1 LDDDRT
7 LVAEGSDVFVNTA
20 QALSPTSKTISDLFG
35 ASHPEAIVRTDT
47 TIAGGLQL
55 QRCVGFE
62 GDKLTV
68 ISEFAVKTV
77 LEKKMAIEKEAI
89 LLMMRLLAIDLE
101 YTLLLTTLNIRCTFL
116 MLQRTVKQNSTT

>member
-1 LDDDRT
+1 
-7 LVAEGSDVFVNTA
+7 
-20 QALSPTSKTISDLFG
+20 LFG

-77 LEKKMAIEKEAI
+77 LENLKWLLKRRPYSYDEAVSY
-89 LLMMRLLAIDLE
+89 RSRVYA
-101 YTLLLTTLNIRCTFL
+101 TFNHSKHT
-116 MLQRTVKQNSTT
+116 MYISYVAENSQTKNSTTYNNIQYCTSKMDV

>member
-1 LDDDRT
+1 MYL
-7 LVAEGSDVFVNTA
+7 LIP

-55 QRCVGFE
+55 QLWGFE

-77 LEKKMAIEKEAI
+77 LEKFKMAEKEAI
-89 LLMMRLLAIDLE
+89 LL
-101 YTLLLTTLNIRCTFL
+101 
-116 MLQRTVKQNSTT
+116 